1 MNTLTGIEADRVDQI
16 LKHDID
22 RLHILSSI
30 PFNPDD
36 NDSDLKHSLPRA
48 VRTTVD
54 KLWSSESE
62 LQSIFDMGQVEGG
75 KEMHAVKAAHK
86 YSRAICRH
94 LMADRSALQTI
105 INRPESQAPENFMK
119 FIRYL
124 TELRSQIH
132 TRLTTTVED
141 EAANRT
147 TMHELTERERK
158 LEESRDALQ
167 AKLNEVRE
175 ERERV
180 SYTLDQTLR
189 KLQLELQDLKQQ
201 NSTELES
208 VQKEMSDAVSKTTA
222 DHELKMRQLQDQ
234 IDSVERQ
241 LNESMDRNKDEE
253 LRLRKEKTRAEITLA
268 EKIKQYDEDMNAR
281 HQQLDE
287 LNETYN
293 KELEEYRVLK
303 EYFDKADADLAR
315 AADEEAILAAVERR
329 AAFGRQVLYDAA
341 KYIQKIARGRIG
353 RAIVNKLKGGG
364 KKGKGKKK

>member
-22 RLHILSSI
+22 RLHILSHI
-30 PFNPDD
+30 PFNHDAD
-36 NDSDLKHSLPRA
+36 EFKYLLPRSIYS
-48 VRTTVD
+48 TIE
-54 KLWSSESE
+54 KLWISENE
-62 LQSIFDMGQVEGG
+62 LQSIFDMGQSEGG
-75 KEMHAVKAAHK
+75 KEMHAQKAVYK
-86 YSRAICRH
+86 YSRATCRH
-94 LMADRSALQTI
+94 LMADRNSLQVLM
-105 INRPESQAPENFMK
+105 NRPESQEPENVMK
-119 FIRYL
+119 FIKYL
-124 TELRSQIH
+124 SELRSQIH

-141 EAANRT
+141 EAANRS

-180 SYTLDQTLR
+180 SYSLDQTLR

-208 VQKEMSDAVSKTTA
+208 VQKEMSDAISKATA

-253 LRLRKEKTRAEITLA
+253 LRLRKEKTRAENTLA
-268 EKIKQYDEDMNAR
+268 EKIYQYDEDMKAR
-281 HQQLDE
+281 HQQLNE
-287 LNETYN
+287 LNEIYN

-315 AADEEAILAAVERR
+315 AAEEEEILAAVSRR
-329 AAFGRQVLYDAA
+329 AEFGRQVLYEAA

-353 RAIVNKLKGGG
+353 RAIVAKLKGGG
-364 KKGKGKKK
+364 KGKGKGKKK